1 MASGSDWCTREYRT
15 KEDIAGVGGRRRSRR
30 MCGKRKEGGQ
40 EIGEGRMEE
49 SDCLEEGLWVLY
61 GRLVG
66 QPGAP

>member
-40 EIGEGRMEE
+40 EVGEGRWKGVTALKKA
-49 SDCLEEGLWVLY
+49 SGYYTRRW
-61 GRLVG
+61 
-66 QPGAP
+66 